1 MNENTPTNTQNVLSL
16 TGPGYGLTLK
26 REAIELK
33 KSLLELAAPIVAI
46 TGDGDLTT
54 ARAVVKDL
62 AAFRVQ
68 LEKSRKAVKEPVI
81 ELGRKIDEAAEKF
94 GADCAAEEKRITG
107 LGQAYAAEAERVRRE
122 KAEAERRAAEAA
134 ARAAAEEARR
144 VEAAAAA
151 ERARI
156 AAEARAAETAQADLV
171 RRAQAAEA
179 ERIAAQQAAARAQ
192 AAAAAATEAT
202 QFASPAVDGV
212 KVELDYEVEDIHA
225 LYMEVPS
232 LVDLTPRRREILA
245 MLNRIAASGAVPQ
258 IAGLKVVEKL
268 KLRK

>member
-1 MNENTPTNTQNVLSL
+1 MSELTTTQNVLSL

-33 KSLLELAAPIVAI
+33 KQLIALAEPITAI
-46 TGDGDLTT
+46 TTTEDLDG

-68 LEKSRKAVKEPVI
+68 LEKSRKLVKEPVI
-81 ELGRKIDEAAEKF
+81 ELGRKIDAAAEKF
-94 GADCAAEEKRITG
+94 GADAAAQEKRITA
-107 LGQAYAAEAERVRRE
+107 LGQAFAAEVERQRKE

-144 VEAAAAA
+144 VEAEAAA

-192 AAAAAATEAT
+192 AAAAAAIEAT
-202 QFASPAVDGV
+202 KFAAPAVDGV
-212 KVELDYEVEDIHA
+212 KAELDYEVEDIHA
-225 LYMEVPS
+225 LYAAMPS
-232 LVDLTPRRREILA
+232 LVDLTPKRRDILA
-245 MLNRIAASGAVPQ
+245 MLNRLVASGAVPQ
-258 IAGLKVVEKL
+258 IAGLKVVEKI